1 VYYCWYT
8 QEKSFVKVRSC
19 VLGYNNGLRVGIP
32 TFCRH
37 EYYITTVSRYFTTLV
52 IYISKL
58 LKSVLKQNF
67 VEVNEFQYKL
77 VIQNNDY

>member
-1 VYYCWYT
+1 MYYCWYT

-19 VLGYNNGLRVGIP
+19 VLGYHNGLRVGIP

-37 EYYITTVSRYFTTLV
+37 EYYNYRFAVFYDPRYIT
-52 IYISKL
+52 KL
-58 LKSVLKQNF
+58 LKSVLKLNF

-77 VIQNNDY
+77 VIQKINY